1 MKEITN
7 LNRRNNNEILKQIAF
22 IAKLFKKNK
31 IEYVFLK
38 GSAMLIFKPYKTVDD
53 RMIGDIDI
61 LVSEKDLF
69 KAKKVLIAANFQ
81 QLTSKFNFTKGVISQ
96 RHLKRLIHPNYISA
110 VELHRR
116 LLIDEKSDQINSRNI
131 LKNKIKTN
139 KGYFIPSKNDLW
151 LHAILNWQ
159 YNDNGYLFNTFS
171 LRSFLDV
178 VHLENKNISSNLVK
192 HKVVRH
198 FYSLCSI
205 FIDTYPNANYF
216 STLTFKYK
224 LQYHNFRLLSNFIV
238 KFKFL
243 SIKIFQRLLL
253 ITKSRNYR
261 HRIFQNPKLLIK
273 RLYDLWRDY

>member
-1 MKEITN
+1 MLLARLLHPSYEIERSYFPTHDSFWDQLIKIGSSHLVLPAIYSSLKRKKLDHHAPKDLLIYLKEITN
-7 LNRRNNNEILKQIAF
+7 LNRRNNNEILKQISIYCKTF
-22 IAKLFKKNK
+22 LKNK

-171 LRSFLDV
+171 LRSFLDA
-178 VHLENKNISSNLVK
+178 VHLGKQE
-192 HKVVRH
+192 
-198 FYSLCSI
+198 Y
-205 FIDTYPNANYF
+205 
-216 STLTFKYK
+216 
-224 LQYHNFRLLSNFIV
+224 
-238 KFKFL
+238 
-243 SIKIFQRLLL
+243 
-253 ITKSRNYR
+253 
-261 HRIFQNPKLLIK
+261 
-273 RLYDLWRDY
+273 